1 MESLEYRPRP
11 LTSLVSRADAGAVVA
26 SLPSNTVEFANA
38 AVEAG
43 ADAIMLGI
51 DKTDSTLPGLFGS
64 LDLMEESIN
73 AILSTATVP
82 VGISIGDSRPL
93 IEENWERIVSKPF
106 SFVNMFAH
114 HMPPFVLEDPR
125 IDKLVSIGAG
135 YMLEQVKG
143 ISELNGITALE
154 AAIVAPQ
161 GRNHVFSALDL
172 ATLSVIARLSAK
184 PLLIKTQKKM
194 TAKDVASVMRSGLRG
209 VSVDAGSLEP
219 GVEAYRDAIL
229 TFRSQVTFSV
239 RSQPQA

>member
-1 MESLEYRPRP
+1 MESLEHRPRP
-11 LTSLVSRADAGAVVA
+11 LASLVSRADAGAVVVN
-26 SLPSNTVEFANA
+26 LPDNTTEYAEA

-51 DKTDSTLPGLFGS
+51 DKTDTALPGLFGS

-73 AILSTATVP
+73 SILSTASVP

-114 HMPPFVLEDPR
+114 HMPPFVLEDAR
-125 IDKLVSIGAG
+125 LDKFVSIGAG

-143 ISELNGITALE
+143 ISELDGVTAIE

-161 GRNHVFSALDL
+161 GRNHVFSTLDL
-172 ATLSVIARLSAK
+172 ATLSVISRLSAK
-184 PLLIKTQKKM
+184 PLLIRTQKRM
-194 TAKDVASVMRSGLRG
+194 TGKDVASVMRAGLRG
-209 VSVDAGSLEP
+209 VSVDAGALEP
-219 GVEAYRDAIL
+219 GLEAYRDAIL

-239 RSQPQA
+239 RTQPQA

>member
-1 MESLEYRPRP
+1 
-11 LTSLVSRADAGAVVA
+11 VVA
-26 SLPSNTVEFANA
+26 SLPSNTVEFASA

-43 ADAIMLGI
+43 ADAIMVGI
-51 DKTDSTLPGLFGS
+51 DKTDTTLPGLFGS

-73 AILSTATVP
+73 SILSTASVP

-114 HMPPFVLEDPR
+114 HMPPFVLEDSR

-143 ISELNGITALE
+143 MSELDGVTALE

-161 GRNHVFSALDL
+161 GRNHIFSTLDL
-172 ATLSVIARLSAK
+172 ATLSVISRISSR
-184 PLLIKTQKKM
+184 PVVVKTQKRM
-194 TAKDVASVMRSGLRG
+194 TARDVASVMRSGLHG
-209 VSVDAGSLEP
+209 VSVDAGSIEP
-219 GVEAYRDAIL
+219 GVEAFKDTIL

-239 RSQPQA
+239 RTQPQA